1 MITISENKVVFSEVE
16 RMLHALHDGDKAY
29 DDTVVVLGYNV
40 ATYLPSKL
48 RREYPGKKLVVYQLE
63 QLFDRSKWANKHTY
77 TWLKNVDEIWEYD
90 LSNLEWLKRNGFK
103 PIYKPMEYC
112 SALKEIDTTFKDID
126 ILFYG
131 YPTKRR
137 LMIVGEL
144 MEKTWTAYST
154 VWATGV
160 TGRNLQDL
168 LGRSKIVLNVH
179 AFLED
184 CRQEQV
190 RIFYPVINGCCVV
203 SEKSPHN
210 EFGKSIVVCNTDKIA
225 PTLKHVLDHEL
236 WKTVGESAPEVYR
249 KHCEG
254 RPKR

>member
-40 ATYLPSKL
+40 AKYLPSKL

-63 QLFDRSKWANKHTY
+63 QLFDRSKWANEHTY
-77 TWLKNVDEIWEYD
+77 KWLKNVDEIWEYD
-90 LSNLEWLKRNGFK
+90 LSNLEWLRCNGFK
-103 PIYKPMEYC
+103 PDYRPMVYC
-112 SALKEIDTTFKDID
+112 DALRDIERADKDID

-131 YPTKRR
+131 YPTQRR
-137 LMIVGEL
+137 LMILSEL
-144 MEKTWTAYST
+144 MERTWTEYST

-160 TGRNLQDL
+160 TGDRLKSL

-184 CRQEQV
+184 RRQEQV

-210 EFGKSIVVCNTDKIA
+210 EFGKSIVVCDTNKIA
-225 PTLKHVLDHEL
+225 PTLKHVLDHGL
-236 WKTVGESAPEVYR
+236 WKAVGESAPEVYR
-249 KHCEG
+249 KHCEE
-254 RPKR
+254 RIPV

>member
-1 MITISENKVVFSEVE
+1 VSVLQEDSYAVQYPDSFLVLDNADIDSMLAQIYEE
-16 RMLHALHDGDKAY
+16 RGLTLRDMTFKNARDMFEIRKTKDEPDYYLDMLTLS
-29 DDTVVVLGYNV
+29 L
-40 ATYLPSKL
+40 
-48 RREYPGKKLVVYQLE
+48 
-63 QLFDRSKWANKHTY
+63 
-77 TWLKNVDEIWEYD
+77 DE
-90 LSNLEWLKRNGFK
+90 
-103 PIYKPMEYC
+103 
-112 SALKEIDTTFKDID
+112 LKEKYDNAVAVKD

-168 LGRSKIVLNVH
+168 LGRSKIILNVH

-236 WKTVGESAPEVYR
+236 WKTVGESAPEVYK
-249 KHCEG
+249 KHCEE
-254 RPKR
+254 RVKR